1 MHLQPTLLIT
11 CNNCNQSLQE
21 IIMAQL
27 GQLLTVQGFEE
38 QPNTLLVY
46 LPQHENEPETVELIM
61 NEVHPNY
68 TMEVLAPQNY
78 NALWESNFEPVI
90 VENFCG
96 IRANFHTPI
105 TNVLHEIII
114 TPKMS
119 FGTGHH
125 ATTYQVISAMQSLQF
140 NNKLVCDF
148 GTGTGVLAILASKL
162 GAANIHAIDNEEWSI
177 ANAQENILV
186 NNCTNITLQLT
197 ETIPANTY
205 DIILANINKNVLIAN
220 MQHLYTNCAAKGIII
235 LSGVLLTDKDDMLTA
250 LTQHGF
256 DVTNITEKNNWLCI
270 TANKQQIET

>member
-1 MHLQPTLLIT
+1 MQPTLLIT

-46 LPQHENEPETVELIM
+46 LLQHDNEAETVELIM

-105 TNVLHEIII
+105 TNVQHEIII

-125 ATTYQVISAMQSLQF
+125 ATTYQVISAMQGLQF

-162 GAANIHAIDNEEWSI
+162 GAATIQAIDNEEWSI
-177 ANAQENILV
+177 ANAQENIIV

-235 LSGVLLTDKDDMLTA
+235 LSGILITDKDDMLTA
-250 LTQHGF
+250 LTQQGF

-270 TANKQQIET
+270 IANKQ